1 MNSHE
6 YDAEEVRIAARAG
19 SIALAAIGLITW
31 GMLIGCIWGALEL
44 AKAVRP

>member
-1 MNSHE
+1 MAS
-6 YDAEEVRIAARAG
+6 YAESDRASAIAG